1 MVRNIC
7 TKSLV
12 INYKYLFKVFK
23 IFSRPKFKPLYICF
37 DKISIKAIKSDFMGL
52 FDKLLG
58 KNKKSDKAQDTGFSF
73 AVSCP
78 KCGTEIKEVTGTCP
92 TCGYRYRM

>member
-1 MVRNIC
+1 MCAGWNR
-7 TKSLV
+7 
-12 INYKYLFKVFK
+12 F
-23 IFSRPKFKPLYICF
+23 
-37 DKISIKAIKSDFMGL
+37 
-52 FDKLLG
+52 LG